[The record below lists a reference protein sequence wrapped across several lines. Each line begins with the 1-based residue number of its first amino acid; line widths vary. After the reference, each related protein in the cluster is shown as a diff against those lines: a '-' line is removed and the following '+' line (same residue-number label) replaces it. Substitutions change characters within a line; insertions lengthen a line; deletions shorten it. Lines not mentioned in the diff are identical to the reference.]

1 MSHVKVPAA
10 AGVLG
15 VGCALPHFHPV
26 FPRTV
31 YHKTQPS
38 LPILIN
44 TSQTGR
50 CQILPT
56 VTLTIQ
62 HPAEEGGM
70 MSLWGMLGANQ
81 SLRKLCQPLLSL
93 SIQCYRSAVNWD
105 WRRGHFLCVW
115 EKKRKKERRARRE
128 SIVVMLMVLS
138 GDSGIKMSWN
148 LIAKTSALGLH
159 SHCSETHGR
168 TFYWPPESTQEN
180 FDEYSGVNLCRNASV
195 CELELI

>member
-1 MSHVKVPAA
+1 MALARVTRQCEASALYKHVPVDVPCESSCSSGGV
-10 AGVLG
+10 GVLG
-15 VGCALPHFHPV
+15 VGCALPYFHPV

-31 YHKTQPS
+31 YHKTPPS

-115 EKKRKKERRARRE
+115 EKKEKKRKASKKGKHCGHANGVERR
-128 SIVVMLMVLS
+128 
-138 GDSGIKMSWN
+138 
-148 LIAKTSALGLH
+148 
-159 SHCSETHGR
+159 
-168 TFYWPPESTQEN
+168 
-180 FDEYSGVNLCRNASV
+180 
-195 CELELI
+195 